1 MAGANQVAPTTTC
14 PSTHTTAY
22 KTLNRGSHR
31 EMECPDPKSALVP
44 SLPTTQVPVGKSRQP
59 VRRPRGRP
67 AGSKNKPKPPIIITR
82 EIPTALRA
90 HAMEVAPG
98 CDISECIAGFARRRR
113 RGVCVLGGSGCV
125 TNVAL
130 RQPAATSGPP
140 GAFLTFHGRFE
151 ILSLL
156 GCFFPPPVPPA
167 AAAGLTV
174 YLAGPQGQVVGGG
187 VAGALIAAGPVV
199 VMAASFATATFDRL
213 PLSEDED
220 KAACDQYQ
228 RHRREHVEMANLYG
242 VPTGVVAS
250 ASVATEAYAWG
261 PGRQLAKS

>member
-1 MAGANQVAPTTTC
+1 MAGANQVVPTTTG
-14 PSTHTTAY
+14 PSTNTSAC
-22 KTLNRGSHR
+22 KTQDRANHR
-31 EMECPDPKSALVP
+31 HMDCLDPKSALVP
-44 SLPTTQVPVGKSRQP
+44 SLPTTQAPVSKSKEP

-67 AGSKNKPKPPIIITR
+67 AGSKNRPKPPIVIAR
-82 EIPTALRA
+82 DIPTALRA
-90 HAMEVAPG
+90 HAMEVAAG
-98 CDISECIAGFARRRR
+98 CDISECIAGFARQRR

-130 RQPAATSGPP
+130 RQPPTSAPP

-174 YLAGPQGQVVGGG
+174 YLAGSQGQVVGGG

-199 VMAASFATATFDRL
+199 VMAASFVTATFDRL
-213 PLSEDED
+213 PLSEEED
-220 KAACDQYQ
+220 KAASDQYQ

-242 VPTGVVAS
+242 VPPGVVAS
-250 ASVATEAYAWG
+250 ASVAPEVYAWG
-261 PGRQLAKS
+261 PGRQLTKS